1 MGVGEDE
8 GRRPS
13 SLPGLRAPGVEG
25 GLGMRTRIFSGTEG
39 LDASRA
45 EHQRLEDV
53 GEGHHAQEMLA
64 VIH

>member
-1 MGVGEDE
+1 
-8 GRRPS
+8 
-13 SLPGLRAPGVEG
+13 
-25 GLGMRTRIFSGTEG
+25 MRTRVFSGTEG
-39 LDASRA
+39 LDASGA